1 MRPAR
6 TPFDRLAASART
18 SILVATVLA
27 GMTAGGS
34 HVATA
39 QLQPQTAVVVPGSLD
54 APESAR
60 RAVASAAASGATVV
74 VVPFSL
80 YAAMPEGIA
89 EVLADARERGL
100 KVVASIPVT
109 VVASALEIPAS
120 REHVIYQHP
129 EWLMVSKDLAS
140 TLRRIDRRS
149 PDYVGRLFRWAR
161 AHDARLQY
169 LFLSPV
175 TTDAVQ
181 YVAETARALVERY
194 AVDGVQLRMAQFP
207 ADDFDFSREA
217 VDQFRRD
224 GQRFMTPVERRRMDD
239 IERLDPF
246 AYVSEFPEA
255 WRRFRQDRLTALV
268 AAVVEAVRAGRPGTP
283 VTALIDGDPE
293 TAPRQFLQDWPSWV
307 QRGLIDGVVRQ
318 VGVGASAAVVDASA
332 SRPTAA
338 GTSN

>member
-1 MRPAR
+1 MRLAR
-6 TPFDRLAASART
+6 TPLNRLASSTQT
-18 SILVATVLA
+18 SILFGTALA
-27 GMTAGGS
+27 GMMAGGA
-34 HVATA
+34 HVAT
-39 QLQPQTAVVVPGSLD
+39 QQQQPQTAVIVPIVLE

-74 VVPFSL
+74 VIPFSF
-80 YAAMPEGIA
+80 YASMPEGTA
-89 EVLADARERGL
+89 EVLADAHERGL

-129 EWLMVSKDLAS
+129 EWLMVSKDLAP

-169 LFLSPV
+169 LFLSPL
-175 TTDAVQ
+175 TADAVQ
-181 YVAETARALVERY
+181 YAAGTARALVERY
-194 AVDGVQLRMAQFP
+194 AIDGVQLRMAQFP

-246 AYVSEFPEA
+246 AYVTEFPEA

-268 AAVVEAVRAGRPGTP
+268 AAVVEAVRAGRPGTS

-293 TAPRQFLQDWPSWV
+293 LARHQFLQDWPSWV

-318 VGVGASAAVVDASA
+318 VEVGASGAVVDASTA
-332 SRPTAA
+332 RPTGA

>member
-6 TPFDRLAASART
+6 TPFDRLAVSART
-18 SILVATVLA
+18 SILVGTALA
-27 GMTAGGS
+27 GMLAGGAY
-34 HVATA
+34 VATA
-39 QLQPQTAVVVPGSLD
+39 ESQPQTAVVVPSALD

-89 EVLADARERGL
+89 EVVADARERGL

-129 EWLMVSKDLAS
+129 EWLMVSKDLAP

-181 YVAETARALVERY
+181 YVSETARALVERY

-268 AAVVEAVRAGRPGTP
+268 AAVVGAVRAGRPGTP

-293 TAPRQFLQDWPSWV
+293 TAPHQFLQDWPSWM

-332 SRPTAA
+332 SRPTGT

>member
-6 TPFDRLAASART
+6 PPFDRVASAARG
-18 SILVATVLA
+18 SIVVGTVLGGMVA
-27 GMTAGGS
+27 GAA
-34 HVATA
+34 HVALA
-39 QLQPQTAVVVPGSLD
+39 QARPQTAAIVSSALD
-54 APESAR
+54 TPESAR
-60 RAVASAAASGATVV
+60 RAVAAAAASGATVV

-80 YAAMPEGIA
+80 FSPMPQGI
-89 EVLADARERGL
+89 EDVLTGAHERGL

-109 VVASALEIPAS
+109 MVASALEIPAS

-129 EWLMVSKDLAS
+129 EWLMVPKELAP

-149 PDYVGRLFRWAR
+149 PDYVGRLFRWTR
-161 AHDARLQY
+161 ANDSRLQY

-175 TTDAVQ
+175 AADAVQ
-181 YVAETARALVERY
+181 HVSQTARALVEQY

-207 ADDFDFSREA
+207 ADDFDFSRDA

-246 AYVSEFPEA
+246 AYVNEFPEA
-255 WRRFRQDRLTALV
+255 WRRFRQDRLTGLV
-268 AAVVEAVRAGRPGTP
+268 AAVVDAVRAGRPGTP
-283 VTALIDGDPE
+283 VTALVDGDAE
-293 TAPRQFLQDWPSWV
+293 AARHQFLQDWPSWV

-318 VGVGASAAVVDASA
+318 VGAGASAAVVDASA
-332 SRPTAA
+332 SRPAGA